1 MKKFLTILSVGT
13 LALSLVSCDKFF
25 DVKSPSAADDS
36 AVFSDYTLSEYA
48 IFGIHESFGMVNCYR
63 GRFLPWYGFNTDI
76 EWYNGTNSAGKE
88 IAQYAITTTNSQLNL
103 SNGPFNV
110 MYEAIEKAN
119 LIIEGLNKY
128 GNCDN
133 DSDMG
138 FLLGEALCLRAMTY
152 FDLIKAWGDVPA
164 RFEPITSE
172 TIYAAKTN
180 RDVIYKQI
188 LSDLERAIA
197 LLPYPGQGRAMSTTR
212 ASKTFAEGLYAR
224 IALSASGYALRVPDG
239 EEGTGN
245 PGEIRLSNDPE
256 LAKSVLYPKALAY
269 LKDAIESKANHLEQ
283 DYEKMW
289 YNLNNL
295 DTTVGGEIIFSF
307 PFDDNRGRWNF
318 TFAGLSDGAS
328 ISAGVKRGGEGGPVP
343 TLWFDYSPNDIRRD
357 ISCINYKWNKDDSIE
372 PSGIDT
378 WYFGKYRYN
387 WMKVQ
392 PYGGGNDDGVKP
404 AVLRYSDILLMAAE
418 IANEQDELEIAKGYL
433 KEVRSRAFAGNESE
447 VSAYIDAIGSKDAM
461 FEAIVDER
469 AFEFVGEF
477 LRKQDLIRWNLLSSK
492 MNETLKKMTALSAVS
507 GEYADLPNTIYYQY
521 AEDGE
526 SILIYGLDK
535 GQTDN
540 PGNGWEAVDNYFL
553 DSKGKAKFDLSKKV
567 LYAGENANVPD
578 TKMYWPIF
586 ENSITNSQGYLK
598 NDFGF

>member
-1 MKKFLTILSVGT
+1 MKKFLTIFAVGT

-25 DVKSPSAADDS
+25 DVKSPSAADDA
-36 AVFSDYTLSEYA
+36 AVFSDYTLTEYA
-48 IFGIHESFGMVNCYR
+48 VFGIHESYGMVNCYR
-63 GRFLPWYGFNTDI
+63 GRYLPWYGFNTDI

-88 IAQYAITTTNSQLNL
+88 ITQYAITTTNSQLNL

-128 GNCDN
+128 GNCDS

-164 RFEPITSE
+164 RFEPITTE
-172 TIYAAKTN
+172 TIYMAKSN
-180 RDVIYKQI
+180 RDEIYKQI
-188 LSDLERAIA
+188 LKDLERAIV
-197 LLPYPGQGRAMSTTR
+197 LLPYPGEGRAVSTVR

-239 EEGTGN
+239 QEGTGN
-245 PGEIRLSNDPE
+245 AGEIRLSNDPE
-256 LAKSVLYPKALAY
+256 LSKDVLYPKALEY
-269 LKDAIESKANHLEQ
+269 LTDAIDSRANSLEQ
-283 DYEKMW
+283 DYEGMW
-289 YNLNNL
+289 YNMNNL
-295 DTTVGGEIIFSF
+295 DTTPGRETIYSF

-318 TFAGLSDGAS
+318 TFAGLSDASS
-328 ISAGVKRGGEGGPVP
+328 ISSYVKRGGEGGPVP
-343 TLWFDYSPNDIRRD
+343 TLWFDYDPDDIRRD
-357 ISCINYKWNKDDSIE
+357 ISCINFKWNKDDSIE
-372 PSGIDT
+372 PAGIDT

-404 AVLRYSDILLMAAE
+404 VVLRYSDILLMAAE
-418 IANEQDELEIAKGYL
+418 IENELGNLDAAKSHL
-433 KEVRSRAFAGNESE
+433 LEVRSRAFAGNESKANE
-447 VSAYIDAIGSKDAM
+447 YVNAINSKDMM
-461 FEAIVDER
+461 FEAIVKER

-477 LRKQDLIRWNLLSSK
+477 LRKQDLIRWNLLGEK
-492 MNETLKKMTALSAVS
+492 MEETIKKMEKLSALTEDYS
-507 GEYADLPNTIYYQY
+507 YLQNTIYFQY

-526 SILIYGLDK
+526 SIIIYGF
-535 GQTDN
+535 GQNETEN
-540 PGNGWEAVDNYFL
+540 PGKGWEAVDNYFT
-553 DSKGKAKFDLSKKV
+553 DAKGKAKFDLSKKV
-567 LYAGENANVPD
+567 LYQNEPD
-578 TKMYWPIF
+578 QWMYWPIF
-586 ENSITNSQGYLK
+586 DNSLTNSQGFLK